1 VLAIDGNANS
11 RIFSIYATDPAC
23 PGLDGPD
30 YLVAIS
36 GLRLTNARRNV
47 AGSNGGAIFT
57 EHSLSLDG
65 VLIDN
70 NIARGGAGVAMYVQY
85 PGQVL
90 TITDSQFN
98 SNTATELLTAT
109 DTFPVAGGAL
119 YVVQRC
125 ANAEDVPYTQPV
137 TVTIAS
143 SEFRGNLVAPLT
155 THDGRGGAI
164 RSYSLAD
171 ITIIDTIVS
180 NNSVVAPTPLVAGY
194 VHRGGGLEI
203 TAKSLFVDGSEIS
216 DNSVLESLGGDSTRG
231 GGLMLAN
238 SSYDRQ
244 GPSGAMGARIVN
256 STISG
261 NAATASVGAILVVGN
276 VALELDNATVAGNVA
291 AATRT
296 GGIALAFVPTYP
308 PTGSNTARP
317 TLRLVSSIVADNAG
331 TGGDIAATVSQFGA
345 LTVNATNSLIE
356 SICPPPN
363 CTISVFGTGNL
374 LGVDPLL
381 APLGDNGGLS
391 RTHALLPGSPAINKG
406 SNPLGFANDQ
416 RGDGFARTVGAGTD
430 MGAFESASP

>member
-1 VLAIDGNANS
+1 MALSFPVGPVGTLPRTYPVTTLSDGEPPPVGSLREAITLANLNPGADIVDLTGLSGTIVLTSGQIQISGPLRINGPGADVLAIDGNANS

-125 ANAEDVPYTQPV
+125 ANAQDVPYTQPV
-137 TVTIAS
+137 TVNIAN
-143 SEFRGNLVAPLT
+143 SEFRGNLVEPLT

-296 GGIALAFVPTYP
+296 GGIARRAFSFV
-308 PTGSNTARP
+308 SRP
-317 TLRLVSSIVADNAG
+317 ATSSRNRGFIRSPFVA
-331 TGGDIAATVSQFGA
+331 S
-345 LTVNATNSLIE
+345 
-356 SICPPPN
+356 
-363 CTISVFGTGNL
+363 
-374 LGVDPLL
+374 
-381 APLGDNGGLS
+381 
-391 RTHALLPGSPAINKG
+391 
-406 SNPLGFANDQ
+406 
-416 RGDGFARTVGAGTD
+416 
-430 MGAFESASP
+430 